1 MSIIT
6 IFVSKIEQDSS
17 RSRISYRAENQLG
30 KNNDFIENILGKKN
44 DFLQEGSPL
53 HIGKI
58 CQYKSFSE

>member
-1 MSIIT
+1 MTIFVSIIT

-30 KNNDFIENILGKKN
+30 KNNDFIENMLGKNN

-53 HIGKI
+53 
-58 CQYKSFSE
+58 